1 MLDVSSRP
9 KIDLHNWDRP
19 GEPHTDGM
27 YGSQI
32 GLIDIMSLIDLK
44 DRPSIDLIG
53 ASLSKPHTDEMCVWC
68 NRFNRCNVFNGGWV
82 KMKGKIVG
90 G

>member
-1 MLDVSSRP
+1 
-9 KIDLHNWDRP
+9 
-19 GEPHTDGM
+19 
-27 YGSQI
+27 
-32 GLIDIMSLIDLK
+32 MSLIDLK